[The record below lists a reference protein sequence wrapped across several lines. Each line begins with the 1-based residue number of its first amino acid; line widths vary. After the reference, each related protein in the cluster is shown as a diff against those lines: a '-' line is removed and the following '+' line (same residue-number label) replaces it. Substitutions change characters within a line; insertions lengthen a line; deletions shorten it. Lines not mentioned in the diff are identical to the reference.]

1 MFTAPSTNRQHR
13 PAARIRPGRELIGA
27 WTDLPSS
34 RVYTSTRK
42 PVNFI
47 RRELL
52 ISRLHHVNRF
62 GRQHVNSAAR
72 CQGNLSSPE
81 RVNLFPAGNPQQVG
95 KLTGQRVH
103 RQTRKHVPK
112 QTSKPAIWPTQQ
124 REQEVNMSSKFR
136 CEHANTLT
144 TSMVHS

>member
-1 MFTAPSTNRQHR
+1 MFTAPSTNPQHR
-13 PAARIRPGRELIGA
+13 PAARIRPGRELRGA

-34 RVYTSTRK
+34 RVHTSTRK

-52 ISRLHHVNRF
+52 ISPLHHVNRF
-62 GRQHVNSAAR
+62 GRQHVNSAPR
-72 CQGNLSSPE
+72 HKHNPSSPE
-81 RVNLFPAGNPQQVG
+81 RVNLFSGGTSRQVG
-95 KLTGQRVH
+95 RSSRQRVH

-124 REQEVNMSSKFR
+124 HEQ
-136 CEHANTLT
+136 
-144 TSMVHS
+144 

>member
-1 MFTAPSTNRQHR
+1 MFTAPSTNPQHR
-13 PAARIRPGRELIGA
+13 LAARIRHGRELRGA

-34 RVYTSTRK
+34 RVHTSTRK

-52 ISRLHHVNRF
+52 GLPLHPVNRF

-72 CQGNLSSPE
+72 HKHNSSSPQ
-81 RVNLFPAGNPQQVG
+81 RVNLFSGGTSPQVG
-95 KLTGQRVH
+95 RSSRQRVH
-103 RQTRKHVPK
+103 RQTRKPVSK
-112 QTSKPAIWPTQQ
+112 TTCKPANLDHTPT
-124 REQEVNMSSKFR
+124 RKGVNMSPKFR
-136 CEHANTLT
+136 CKRVNTLT